1 MIEKGMKETVK
12 KTVKKAAG
20 NKTKKKAVPEERRT
34 NCWEFMKCGREIG
47 GERAED
53 LGVCAA
59 AVYPHADGI
68 NRGVNGGRICW
79 ALVGNYSCN
88 AGRSSLAGK
97 QVLCYECEFHKK
109 VLAEEGLMDPVT
121 SRKKR

>member
-1 MIEKGMKETVK
+1 MKKTVK
-12 KTVKKAAG
+12 KTVVRKPRKEAA
-20 NKTKKKAVPEERRT
+20 PPERRM

-47 GERAED
+47 GERAEE

-79 ALVGNYSCN
+79 AIVGTYSCYV
-88 AGRSSLAGK
+88 GKSSLTGK
-97 QVLCYECEFHKK
+97 KVLCYDCEFHKK
-109 VLAEEGLMDPVT
+109 VLAEEGLIDLDAT
-121 SRKKR
+121 KKRR

>member
-1 MIEKGMKETVK
+1 MK
-12 KTVKKAAG
+12 KTVKKAVKNAAG
-20 NKTKKKAVPEERRT
+20 TRATRAKKKAVPVERRM

-47 GERAED
+47 GEKAEE

-79 ALVGNYSCN
+79 AIVGSYSCYV
-88 AGRSSLAGK
+88 GKSSLTGK
-97 QVLCYECEFHKK
+97 KLLCYDCEFHKK
-109 VLAEEGLMDPVT
+109 VLAEEGLIDLEGK
-121 SRKKR
+121 KKRP